1 MRVCLTYEVTNNRH
15 RQSQHAYQTYKN
27 VKSKFLK
34 LRFKR
39 EIEKERER
47 QRETKRE
54 RERQTERDKER
65 ERERICLRI
74 LIFTI
79 KTIK

>member
-1 MRVCLTYEVTNNRH
+1 MCVCLTYEVTNNRH

-39 EIEKERER
+39 EIE
-47 QRETKRE
+47 RE
-54 RERQTERDKER
+54 RERERETERDKER
-65 ERERICLRI
+65 EREKEYVYAFLFSLSKLLNNID
-74 LIFTI
+74 
-79 KTIK
+79 